1 MDPRDAYHLGTVP
14 LAVAVAGLFV
24 IVMARSHA
32 TYWAGRGVVR
42 GAQVVHEHEGAPGW
56 WHASVMRLES
66 WTDTRSA
73 QRGLDLVRRWGA
85 IGVTLAY
92 LTVGVQTAVFAAAGL
107 IKMPYLRFV
116 VASIP
121 GALAWALIW
130 ATIGFAA
137 LWAAIALFTR
147 SPWALAGALVV
158 VAVVIGWLVRRR
170 RLRRARHGSAPGV
183 QAEV

>member
-1 MDPRDAYHLGTVP
+1 MDPREAYQLGTVP

-32 TYWAGRGVVR
+32 TYWVGRGVVR
-42 GAQVVHEHEGAPGW
+42 GAKVVHEHEGAPGW
-56 WHASVMRLES
+56 WHSSVLRLES
-66 WTDTRSA
+66 WTGTPSA

-85 IGVTLAY
+85 IAVTLAY

-107 IKMPYLRFV
+107 IKMPYLRFFL
-116 VASIP
+116 ASLP
-121 GALAWALIW
+121 GAVAWAVIW
-130 ATIGFAA
+130 ATIGFGA

-147 SPWALAGALVV
+147 SPWALAGAVLVV
-158 VAVVIGWLVRRR
+158 GVLVGWLRRR
-170 RLRRARHGSAPGV
+170 RALHRTRQTEDAGV

>member
-1 MDPRDAYHLGTVP
+1 MDPRDAYQLGTVP

-42 GAQVVHEHEGAPGW
+42 GAQVVHEHEGAPEW
-56 WHASVMRLES
+56 WHATIRRLEA

-107 IKMPYLRFV
+107 IRMPYPRFFL
-116 VASIP
+116 ASLP
-121 GALAWALIW
+121 GAVAWAVVW
-130 ATIGFAA
+130 ATIGFGA
-137 LWAAIALFTR
+137 LWAAVALFTT

-158 VAVVIGWLVRRR
+158 VGILVAWLLR
-170 RLRRARHGSAPGV
+170 RRARRRADQGAAAEV